1 MKLKTKIGIISLVSI
16 VLLAMGISIYLLV
29 GKRDISISR
38 VVKKASPLIL
48 KEAKEKLS
56 EKLKP
61 KRSSQKKF
69 DIILSNDLKIIKLI
83 NLTKDMKENSILP
96 AWSPNG
102 ESIVYYSNNNI
113 WIVDAINFQN
123 KKLPCKNLTKGSRCF
138 SLLWSPNS
146 EIIGYQEKIW
156 KRESNE
162 YINNIGVVDKE
173 GGNKIL
179 VSTTSLESALLSWSL
194 ENDKLLYSFN
204 EEIWSVT
211 MNNSSKSFLC
221 SLKDDK
227 LILPNQIQISKKTI
241 SPDGKKAAFI
251 LGAKEAY
258 RTYDNGIW
266 IMNIDGTN
274 KKQIVREN
282 IGIWESE
289 PVLIWSS
296 DGSKIAYIA
305 IENGKT
311 QIWIVNSNGTN
322 KKVIFEADTLNTDSE
337 WTFVPQLSFSPD
349 GSKIAGYFYKD
360 KDKNNEWDLSDT
372 FDIWVIDINRE
383 SMINLI
389 PRVKCLEPYD
399 TESISYFSPLNWSPD
414 GKKIAFVSNKEGK
427 IDIWVAILGFQE

>member
-360 KDKNNEWDLSDT
+360 KDKNKDRKS
-372 FDIWVIDINRE
+372 V
-383 SMINLI
+383 
-389 PRVKCLEPYD
+389 V
-399 TESISYFSPLNWSPD
+399 
-414 GKKIAFVSNKEGK
+414 
-427 IDIWVAILGFQE
+427 